1 MKKVLLIFVGIVLAF
16 SVDAQILTYEEF
28 MKNAENIIIYKNK
41 EKKKI
46 DYQKTALSLAEL
58 YPLDKHNAIS
68 RSVVYNIP
76 GKSANE
82 IYIEVNNWFV
92 HTFNSGKSVIQ
103 LSDKEEGCI
112 IGKGFIN
119 ALGSNSGFFND
130 SKAAAWIILR
140 VDIKDEKIRVIAT
153 IQSYEVEKSTGI
165 GAALMGVPVQKYGV
179 IEYVPSECFPYTK
192 KEKGTGSKAI
202 TLAHCWIVSCFE
214 QLNDAVNHGITGLES
229 DDF

>member
-103 LSDKEEGCI
+103 LNDKEEGCI